1 MRHFCVA
8 ANLSIEK
15 GESACKTRFE
25 NDRFGG
31 QTVPFGCLVDYFPTP
46 SRNDTKRTSVDGV
59 KLGIGEDDAHAAV
72 SSSEGDCESEPDS
85 DVVKMTESLDSCMD
99 EEEALQFFAEA
110 EGRAPRCHGMSLPAE
125 SSDQTGKDE
134 CFASD
139 EFDFDKL
146 EEFVDADRAL
156 DDEVPDISVD
166 GSGQAQTYR
175 PRGKFSPTSRPGVFL
190 GYQFEVGS
198 KWNGDYIIAD
208 LKDFKQN
215 IAKPGVQ
222 QVKRIYLA
230 PSKKFTFPLLPIYEK
245 RARLLCL
252 DDPVM
257 LDSDICVESSGLDG
271 DPDNF
276 DFSEGRADGVPD
288 EPKIDDPPAK
298 VESSDGASVDYWEH
312 DASSGVWTYH
322 IGAKESYGAPR
333 CHTRGAWDCSR
344 SEEIDECQ
352 DQLRDLSG
360 WRSS

>member
-1 MRHFCVA
+1 
-8 ANLSIEK
+8 
-15 GESACKTRFE
+15 
-25 NDRFGG
+25 
-31 QTVPFGCLVDYFPTP
+31 
-46 SRNDTKRTSVDGV
+46 
-59 KLGIGEDDAHAAV
+59 
-72 SSSEGDCESEPDS
+72 
-85 DVVKMTESLDSCMD
+85 
-99 EEEALQFFAEA
+99 
-110 EGRAPRCHGMSLPAE
+110 MSLPAE

-166 GSGQAQTYR
+166 GSGKAQTYR

-190 GYQFEVGS
+190 GYHVEVGS

-208 LKDFKQN
+208 LKDFSSV
-215 IAKPGVQ
+215 AKPGVQ

-245 RARLLCL
+245 RALLLCL

-322 IGAKESYGAPR
+322 VVAPRKAMVHPGVTPGALGTAPDLRKLTNVRISYVTYPGGAPVEIR
-333 CHTRGAWDCSR
+333 EEHYALGKTRLMKHWTGKVLFFEHGKVPEKMLVQTVVVQESWSAR
-344 SEEIDECQ
+344 
-352 DQLRDLSG
+352 LG
-360 WRSS
+360 WRASVQTRH